1 MRNRF
6 DQQLELLNEQLI
18 RMGEL
23 CEVAIGKATT
33 ALKEGS
39 MEQAQKVIEADEEID
54 QAETDIERLCLKLL
68 LQQQPVAR
76 DLRQISAALKMI
88 TDMER
93 IGDQASDIAEIIIT
107 EEKSEAQDIPKIIK
121 MSEAAGKMVRDSVN
135 AYVEKDLEL
144 SRKVIKDDD
153 IVDELFEEVKTT
165 LIDFIAENKG
175 EQGGEAIDLIMV
187 AKYLERIADH
197 ATNIAEWVEFSITGI
212 HKASVVGERGMI
224 FCVEDDSNIRELVVY
239 TLESTGFQARGFED
253 GSSFLEALAL
263 ETPELVLL
271 DIMLPGEDGMEL
283 LSKLKASK
291 KTREIPVIMVTAK
304 GAEYDKVK
312 GLDSGA
318 DDYVTK
324 PFGMME
330 LISRIKAVLRR
341 SANGSISGEDAFE
354 IGEIRLDP
362 KKHEVTVHGEVV
374 NLTLKEY
381 ELLKRLMKN
390 SNIVLTRDQLLED
403 IWGYDFDGETRTV
416 DVHVRTL
423 RQKLGDAGEQIE
435 TVRGVGY
442 RMSR

>member
-1 MRNRF
+1 
-6 DQQLELLNEQLI
+6 
-18 RMGEL
+18 
-23 CEVAIGKATT
+23 
-33 ALKEGS
+33 
-39 MEQAQKVIEADEEID
+39 
-54 QAETDIERLCLKLL
+54 
-68 LQQQPVAR
+68 
-76 DLRQISAALKMI
+76 
-88 TDMER
+88 
-93 IGDQASDIAEIIIT
+93 
-107 EEKSEAQDIPKIIK
+107 
-121 MSEAAGKMVRDSVN
+121 
-135 AYVEKDLEL
+135 
-144 SRKVIKDDD
+144 
-153 IVDELFEEVKTT
+153 
-165 LIDFIAENKG
+165 
-175 EQGGEAIDLIMV
+175 
-187 AKYLERIADH
+187 
-197 ATNIAEWVEFSITGI
+197 
-212 HKASVVGERGMI
+212 MI

-312 GLDSGA
+312 GLDAGA

-330 LISRIKAVLRR
+330 LISRIKAVLSR

-354 IGEIRLDP
+354 SGEIRLDP